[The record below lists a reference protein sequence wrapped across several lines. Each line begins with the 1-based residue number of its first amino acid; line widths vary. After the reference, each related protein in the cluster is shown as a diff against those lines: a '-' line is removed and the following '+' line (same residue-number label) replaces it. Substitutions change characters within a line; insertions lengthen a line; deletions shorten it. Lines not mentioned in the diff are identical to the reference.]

1 MRSVFLKCYWVFCF
15 AIACNVSF
23 AQNVFEKQLLL
34 DAQKDLQERK
44 FALALDK
51 ARIVYDNAV
60 AKEDTLLKGESSF
73 VIGKVF
79 QKNGSYLVALEY
91 LFTSLKIF
99 DKNSRRKSEVLKALG
114 DLYYDWGGYKK
125 GLEYYKLADSTSIDP
140 EFRKYIKEA
149 EGDIYAHLNQADQ
162 ALVEYDQ
169 AITLSSFKDIIFLQK
184 IYKKKSDIFFK
195 RHDYDNALLME
206 FKQFDLVTNGTDQ
219 HNKATILN
227 NIGYLFNFKSDYE
240 KALVYFKQSK
250 NTSIETGD
258 TDSLYITLINIGA
271 IYNIKK
277 NLDSS
282 LMALNEALKLV
293 SLDKNKEKEATVR
306 NYLAATLLEF
316 KKYSEASE
324 NNRIAIDLIKSSNNL
339 SLLAQCYYMR
349 SKIMEQ
355 KGKTKEQKYYYDQYK
370 KLNDSLN
377 LISTLFQHRQAEV
390 DSLISTKESKIQ
402 QLLLNKEIDNL
413 VLKQYKLLSEQ
424 REKDIVLLAQQNS
437 LQKMALKNEMLNK
450 ERVSR
455 MWLLT
460 QKELENERKAHEI
473 SELQKSRSEQDLLT
487 QKTAAKLNK
496 LAKENL
502 QNELDIEKQRTELN
516 KSAQERLWIIVGF
529 SGGLALIVLAFGY
542 YSQRKNARESKL
554 KFANLEI
561 QQRLLRSQMN
571 PHFLFNSLNSIQ
583 GFINSNDSDK
593 ANRFLACYARL
604 MRSIL
609 ENTSKEMVSLH
620 SELEALKSYIELEQ
634 MRLGNS
640 FTYQIE
646 VKDIESDMVGIPPM
660 LIQPYVENS
669 IMHGLRHKANGGELK
684 ISIFPSEGS
693 LNCYIYDNGIGRE
706 ASRIINESRSKD
718 YKSVAMNLTRDRLE
732 LLNAK
737 DNSNMEVGIKDE
749 FNSDGNPSG
758 TTVML
763 KLQLLEYV

>member
-1 MRSVFLKCYWVFCF
+1 MNSYFFNWFWVFCF
-15 AIACNVSF
+15 ALTANLAL

-34 DAQKDLQERK
+34 DAQKDLQLRK
-44 FALALDK
+44 FAQALDK
-51 ARIVYDNAV
+51 ARIVYDNAI
-60 AKEDTLLKGESSF
+60 AKEDTVLKGESSF
-73 VIGKVF
+73 IIGKVF

-99 DKNSRRKSEVLKALG
+99 DKNVGKKSEVLKTLG
-114 DLYYDWGGYKK
+114 DLYHDWGGYKK
-125 GLEYYKLADSTSIDP
+125 GLEYYKLADSTSIDA
-140 EFRKYIKEA
+140 EFKKDIKEA
-149 EGDIYAHLNQADQ
+149 EGDIYSHLNQADL
-162 ALVEYDQ
+162 ALVEYDK
-169 AITLSSFKDIIFLQK
+169 AIALSSFKDVVFLQR
-184 IYKKKSDIFFK
+184 IYKKKSDIFLK
-195 RHDYDNALLME
+195 RHDYDNALSME
-206 FKQFDLVTNGTDQ
+206 FKQFDLVTNSVDQ
-219 HNKATILN
+219 HTKATILN
-227 NIGYLFNFKSDYE
+227 NIGYLYNFKSDNE
-240 KALVYFKQSK
+240 KALVYFKKSK

-271 IYNIKK
+271 IYNIRKD
-277 NLDSS
+277 LDSS
-282 LMALNEALKLV
+282 LMALNEALKVV
-293 SLDKNKEKEATVR
+293 SLDRNKEKEATVR

-316 KKYSEASE
+316 KKYSEASD
-324 NNRIAIDLIKSSNNL
+324 NNRIAIDLIKNSNNL
-339 SLLAQCYYMR
+339 SLLAQCYYIR

-370 KLNDSLN
+370 KLNDSLS
-377 LISTLFQHRQAEV
+377 LISTLFQNRQAEV

-437 LQKMALKNEMLNK
+437 LQKMALNNEMLNK
-450 ERVSR
+450 DRLSR

-487 QKTAAKLNK
+487 QKTAVKLNK

-516 KSAQERLWIIVGF
+516 KSAQERLWIIFGF
-529 SGGLALIVLAFGY
+529 SGGLALIFLAFGY
-542 YSQRKNARESKL
+542 YSQRKNARESQL

-583 GFINSNDSDK
+583 GFINSNNSDK

-646 VKDIESDMVGIPPM
+646 VKDIESDMIAIPPM

-669 IMHGLRHKANGGELK
+669 IMHGLRHKASGGLLK
-684 ISIFPSEGS
+684 ISIFPSEGF

-706 ASRIINESRSKD
+706 ASKVINESRSKD

-737 DNSNMEVGIKDE
+737 DNSNMEVGIRDE
-749 FNSDGNPSG
+749 FTLDGNPSG
-758 TTVML
+758 TTVIL
-763 KLQLLEYV
+763 KLQLVEYV